1 MGSASLLW
9 RFECSGRVE
18 HARTLARSTQ
28 ALKSAERT
36 TLSRGR
42 ESLYIARRRLTDL
55 ALGVRP
61 AGTPRWRLPAR

>member
-28 ALKSAERT
+28 ALKSAGRT
-36 TLSRGR
+36 TLSKGR
-42 ESLYIARRRLTDL
+42 ESLYIAPRRLTDL
-55 ALGVRP
+55 ALSVRP
-61 AGTPRWRLPAR
+61 AGTPRRRLRAR